1 MVPTKL
7 VRQSNHV
14 KYETKRDGRAKGH
27 YEIGRQGGEMPKSHL
42 NRSQT
47 LGRRIQSHNL
57 DEFIGN
63 AVIVLGKSSHVTL
76 DDGTASRGRPARSK
90 RESTMQQDAD
100 KEQKRNEN
108 SHVKA
113 VSFPQTG

>member
-1 MVPTKL
+1 
-7 VRQSNHV
+7 
-14 KYETKRDGRAKGH
+14 
-27 YEIGRQGGEMPKSHL
+27 MPKSHL

-63 AVIVLGKSSHVTL
+63 AVIVLGEFSHVTL
-76 DDGTASRGRPARSK
+76 DGGTASRGRAARSK
-90 RESTMQQDAD
+90 RESTIQDGD
-100 KEQKRNEN
+100 KEQRGNED

-113 VSFPQTG
+113 VSFPQMDSRFCTRQMKEAGSRCL